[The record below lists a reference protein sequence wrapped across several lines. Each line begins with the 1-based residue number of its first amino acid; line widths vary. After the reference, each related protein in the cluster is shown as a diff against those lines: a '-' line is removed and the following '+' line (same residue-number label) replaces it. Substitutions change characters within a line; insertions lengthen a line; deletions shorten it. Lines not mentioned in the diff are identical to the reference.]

1 MKFDLRQLQAFVM
14 LAETA
19 NYREA
24 ASRLFI
30 TQPALTK
37 QIQGLELALGSTLFN
52 RGRHG
57 AQLTAIG
64 TQLLT
69 QASALVE
76 HGRGFERH
84 ALALASGIAGRLKI
98 GFGLSSF
105 ALAPSL
111 VARFKQ
117 QVPDVMVH
125 MQDMT
130 SATQHERLLSGQLQ
144 LGFMRRPQA
153 PQLQEYR
160 LLTDRLVLAV
170 PSQMT
175 GPDPATFDVEWALA
189 NQPLLQM
196 VGHRCPGLSQQ
207 IASFLGANRLTAI
220 VQEAEDIQTLVA
232 LVAAGIGN
240 AILPRSVSFIA
251 GQGVTL
257 YPLSGP
263 KSEWEISLVW
273 NSEFADPI
281 RDRFLQ
287 LVMAAHPTPQ
297 PAESEGIK
305 PRHGPIIECG
315 LHSSVG

>member
-24 ASRLFI
+24 AHRLFI

-37 QIQGLELALGSTLFN
+37 QIQGLELTLGTTLFN

-57 AQLTAIG
+57 AELTAIG
-64 TQLLT
+64 AQLLT

-76 HGRGFERH
+76 HGKGFERH
-84 ALALASGIAGRLKI
+84 ALALASGVAGRLKM

-117 QVPDVMVH
+117 QAPDVMVH
-125 MQDMT
+125 LQDMT
-130 SATQHERLLSGQLQ
+130 SAIQHERLLSGQLQ
-144 LGFMRRPQA
+144 LGFMRRPEA

-170 PSQMT
+170 PTQMT
-175 GPDPATFDVEWALA
+175 RPDPTRFDVEWALTH
-189 NQPLLQM
+189 QPLLQM

-207 IASFLGANRLTAI
+207 IASFLGANRLTGMI
-220 VQEAEDIQTLVA
+220 QEAEDIQTLVA

-251 GQGVTL
+251 GPDVTL

-263 KSEWEISLVW
+263 YSEWEISLVW
-273 NSEFADPI
+273 NPSFADPI

-287 LVMAAHPTPQ
+287 LVRETHPEAITAP
-297 PAESEGIK
+297 
-305 PRHGPIIECG
+305 
-315 LHSSVG
+315 

>member
-1 MKFDLRQLQAFVM
+1 MKFDLRQLQAFVT
-14 LAETA
+14 LADTA

-24 ASRLFI
+24 ANRLFI

-37 QIQGLELALGSTLFN
+37 QIQGLEQALGSTLFN

-57 AQLTAIG
+57 AELTAIG
-64 TQLLT
+64 AQLLT

-76 HGRGFERH
+76 HGKGFERH
-84 ALALASGIAGRLKI
+84 ALALASGVAGRLKI

-117 QVPDVMVH
+117 QVANVMVH
-125 MQDMT
+125 LQDMP
-130 SATQHERLLSGQLQ
+130 SAIQQEQLLSGQLQ
-144 LGFMRRPQA
+144 LGFMRRPDT
-153 PQLQEYR
+153 PQLREHR

-170 PSQMT
+170 PTRMT
-175 GPDPATFDVEWALA
+175 TPDPAAFDLQQALA
-189 NQPLLQM
+189 SQPLLQM

-207 IASFLGANRLTAI
+207 IAGFLGANRLTGMI
-220 VQEAEDIQTLVA
+220 QEAEDIQTLVA

-251 GQGVTL
+251 GPDVTL

-263 KSEWEISLVW
+263 CSEWEISMVW
-273 NSEFADPI
+273 NPAFADPI
-281 RDRFLQ
+281 RDHFIQ
-287 LVMAAHPTPQ
+287 LAIASQPTPIAAL
-297 PAESEGIK
+297 PE
-305 PRHGPIIECG
+305 R
-315 LHSSVG
+315 

>member
-1 MKFDLRQLQAFVM
+1 MKFDLRQLQAFVT
-14 LAETA
+14 LADTT

-37 QIQGLELALGSTLFN
+37 QIQGLEQTLGCTLFK

-57 AQLTAIG
+57 AELTALG
-64 TQLLT
+64 AQLLT

-76 HGRGFERH
+76 HGREFESH
-84 ALALASGIAGRLKI
+84 ALAVASGVAGRIKI

-105 ALAPSL
+105 ALAPAL

-117 QVPDVMVH
+117 QVTDVMVH
-125 MQDMT
+125 LQDMP
-130 SATQHERLLSGQLQ
+130 SAIQQEQLLSGQLQ
-144 LGFMRRPQA
+144 LGFMRRPQV
-153 PQLQEYR
+153 PQLQEHR
-160 LLTDRLVLAV
+160 LLIDRLVLAV
-170 PSQMT
+170 PTRMT
-175 GPDPATFDVEWALA
+175 EPDPAVFDVQQALTS
-189 NQPLLQM
+189 QPLLQM

-207 IASFLGANRLTAI
+207 IAGFLGANRLTGM

-251 GQGVTL
+251 GPDVTL

-263 KSEWEISLVW
+263 SSEWEVSMVW
-273 NSEFADPI
+273 NPDFADPI
-281 RDRFLQ
+281 RDHFVRQVIASYPLP
-287 LVMAAHPTPQ
+287 VSATP
-297 PAESEGIK
+297 E
-305 PRHGPIIECG
+305 R
-315 LHSSVG
+315 

>member
-1 MKFDLRQLQAFVM
+1 MKFDLRQLQAFVT
-14 LAETA
+14 LADTA

-24 ASRLFI
+24 ATRLFI

-37 QIQGLELALGSTLFN
+37 QIQGLEQALGSTLFN

-57 AQLTAIG
+57 AELTAIG
-64 TQLLT
+64 AQLLT

-76 HGRGFERH
+76 HGKGFERH
-84 ALALASGIAGRLKI
+84 ALALASGVAGRLKI

-117 QVPDVMVH
+117 QVANVMVH
-125 MQDMT
+125 LQDMP
-130 SATQHERLLSGQLQ
+130 SAIQQEQLLSGQLQ
-144 LGFMRRPQA
+144 LGFMRRPDT
-153 PQLQEYR
+153 PQLQEHR

-170 PSQMT
+170 PTRMT
-175 GPDPATFDVEWALA
+175 TPDPAAFDLQQALA
-189 NQPLLQM
+189 SQPLLQM

-207 IASFLGANRLTAI
+207 IAGFLGANRLTGMI
-220 VQEAEDIQTLVA
+220 QEAEDIQTLVA

-251 GQGVTL
+251 GPDVTL

-263 KSEWEISLVW
+263 CSEWEISMVW
-273 NSEFADPI
+273 NPGFADPI
-281 RDRFLQ
+281 RDHFIQ
-287 LVMAAHPTPQ
+287 LAITSQPTPIAAL
-297 PAESEGIK
+297 PE
-305 PRHGPIIECG
+305 R
-315 LHSSVG
+315 

>member
-1 MKFDLRQLQAFVM
+1 MKFDLRQLQAFVT
-14 LAETA
+14 LADTA

-37 QIQGLELALGSTLFN
+37 QIQGLELALGCTLFK

-57 AQLTAIG
+57 AELTALG
-64 TQLLT
+64 AQLLA

-76 HGRGFERH
+76 HGREFESH
-84 ALALASGIAGRLKI
+84 ALAVASGVAGRLKI

-105 ALAPSL
+105 ALAPAL

-117 QVPDVMVH
+117 QVTDVMVH
-125 MQDMT
+125 LQDMP
-130 SATQHERLLSGQLQ
+130 SAIQQEQLLSGQLQ
-144 LGFMRRPQA
+144 LGFMRRPQV
-153 PQLQEYR
+153 PQLQEHR
-160 LLTDRLVLAV
+160 LLIDRLVLAV
-170 PSQMT
+170 PTRMT
-175 GPDPATFDVEWALA
+175 EPDPAAFDVQQALTS
-189 NQPLLQM
+189 QPLLQM

-207 IASFLGANRLTAI
+207 IAGFLGANRLTGM

-251 GQGVTL
+251 GPDVSL

-263 KSEWEISLVW
+263 SSEWEVSMVW
-273 NSEFADPI
+273 NPDFADPI
-281 RDRFLQ
+281 RDHFVRQ
-287 LVMAAHPTPQ
+287 VIASHPLPVSATP
-297 PAESEGIK
+297 E
-305 PRHGPIIECG
+305 R
-315 LHSSVG
+315 

>member
-1 MKFDLRQLQAFVM
+1 MKFDLRQLQAFVT
-14 LAETA
+14 LADTA

-24 ASRLFI
+24 ATQLFI

-37 QIQGLELALGSTLFN
+37 QIQGLEQALGSTLFN

-57 AQLTAIG
+57 AELTAIG
-64 TQLLT
+64 AQLLT

-76 HGRGFERH
+76 HGKGFERH
-84 ALALASGIAGRLKI
+84 ALALASGVAGRLKI

-117 QVPDVMVH
+117 QVANVMVH
-125 MQDMT
+125 LQDMP
-130 SATQHERLLSGQLQ
+130 SAIQQEQLLSGQLQ
-144 LGFMRRPQA
+144 LGFMRRPDT
-153 PQLQEYR
+153 PQLQEHR

-170 PSQMT
+170 PTRMT
-175 GPDPATFDVEWALA
+175 TPDPAAFDLQQALA
-189 NQPLLQM
+189 SQPLLQM

-207 IASFLGANRLTAI
+207 IAGFLGANRLTGMI
-220 VQEAEDIQTLVA
+220 QEAEDIQTLVA

-251 GQGVTL
+251 GPDVTL

-263 KSEWEISLVW
+263 CSEWEISMVW
-273 NSEFADPI
+273 NPGFADPI
-281 RDRFLQ
+281 RDHFIQ
-287 LVMAAHPTPQ
+287 LAIASQPTPIAAL
-297 PAESEGIK
+297 PE
-305 PRHGPIIECG
+305 R
-315 LHSSVG
+315 

>member
-1 MKFDLRQLQAFVM
+1 MKFDLRQLQAFVT
-14 LAETA
+14 LADTA

-24 ASRLFI
+24 ATRLFI

-37 QIQGLELALGSTLFN
+37 QIQGLEQALGSTLFN

-57 AQLTAIG
+57 AELTAIG
-64 TQLLT
+64 AQLLT

-76 HGRGFERH
+76 HGKGFERH
-84 ALALASGIAGRLKI
+84 ALALASGVAGRLKI

-117 QVPDVMVH
+117 QVANVMVH
-125 MQDMT
+125 LQDMP
-130 SATQHERLLSGQLQ
+130 SAIQQEQLLSGQLQ
-144 LGFMRRPQA
+144 LGFMRRPDT
-153 PQLQEYR
+153 PQLQEHR

-170 PSQMT
+170 PTRMT
-175 GPDPATFDVEWALA
+175 TPDPAVFDLQQALA
-189 NQPLLQM
+189 SQPLLQM

-207 IASFLGANRLTAI
+207 IAGFLGANRLTGMI
-220 VQEAEDIQTLVA
+220 QEAEDIQTLVA

-251 GQGVTL
+251 GPDVTL

-263 KSEWEISLVW
+263 CSEWEISMVW
-273 NSEFADPI
+273 NPGFADPI
-281 RDRFLQ
+281 RDHFIQ
-287 LVMAAHPTPQ
+287 LAIASQPTPVAAL
-297 PAESEGIK
+297 PE
-305 PRHGPIIECG
+305 R
-315 LHSSVG
+315 

>member
-1 MKFDLRQLQAFVM
+1 MKFDLKQLQAFVM

-24 ASRLFI
+24 ANRLFI

-37 QIQGLELALGSTLFN
+37 QIQGLEQTLGSTLFN

-57 AQLTAIG
+57 AELTAVG
-64 TQLLT
+64 AQLLT

-76 HGRGFERH
+76 HGREFESH
-84 ALALASGIAGRLKI
+84 ALAVASGVAGRLKI

-125 MQDMT
+125 LQDMP
-130 SATQHERLLSGQLQ
+130 SAIQQEQLLSGQLQ
-144 LGFMRRPQA
+144 LGFMRRPQL
-153 PQLQEYR
+153 PQLREHR
-160 LLTDRLVLAV
+160 LLIDRLVLAV
-170 PSQMT
+170 PTRMT
-175 GPDPATFDVEWALA
+175 RPDPAAFDVQQALTS
-189 NQPLLQM
+189 QPLLQM

-207 IASFLGANRLTAI
+207 IASFLGANRLTGMI
-220 VQEAEDIQTLVA
+220 QEAEDIQTLVA

-251 GQGVTL
+251 GPDVTL

-263 KSEWEISLVW
+263 NSEWEVSLVW
-273 NSEFADPI
+273 NPLFADPI
-281 RDRFLQ
+281 RDSFVK
-287 LVMAAHPTPQ
+287 LVITAHPTPISAT
-297 PAESEGIK
+297 PE
-305 PRHGPIIECG
+305 R
-315 LHSSVG
+315 

>member
-1 MKFDLRQLQAFVM
+1 MRFDLRQLQAFVT
-14 LAETA
+14 LADTA

-37 QIQGLELALGSTLFN
+37 QIQRLEQTLGCTLFK

-57 AQLTAIG
+57 AELTALG
-64 TQLLT
+64 AQLLT

-76 HGRGFERH
+76 HGREFERH
-84 ALALASGIAGRLKI
+84 ALAVASGVAGRLKI

-105 ALAPSL
+105 ALAPAL

-117 QVPDVMVH
+117 QVTDVMVH
-125 MQDMT
+125 LQDMP
-130 SATQHERLLSGQLQ
+130 SAIQQEQLLSGQLQ
-144 LGFMRRPQA
+144 LGFMRRPQT
-153 PQLQEYR
+153 PQLQEHR
-160 LLTDRLVLAV
+160 LLIDRLVLAV
-170 PSQMT
+170 PTRMT
-175 GPDPATFDVEWALA
+175 EPDPTAFDVQQALTS
-189 NQPLLQM
+189 QPLLQM

-207 IASFLGANRLTAI
+207 IAGFLGANRLTGM

-251 GQGVTL
+251 GPDVTL

-263 KSEWEISLVW
+263 SSEWEVSMVW
-273 NSEFADPI
+273 NPDFADPI
-281 RDRFLQ
+281 RDHFVRQ
-287 LVMAAHPTPQ
+287 VIASHPLPVSATP
-297 PAESEGIK
+297 E
-305 PRHGPIIECG
+305 R
-315 LHSSVG
+315 

>member
-1 MKFDLRQLQAFVM
+1 MKFDLRQLQAFVT
-14 LAETA
+14 LADTA

-24 ASRLFI
+24 ATRLFI

-37 QIQGLELALGSTLFN
+37 QIQGLEQALGSTLFN

-57 AQLTAIG
+57 AELTAIG
-64 TQLLT
+64 AQLLT

-76 HGRGFERH
+76 HGKGFERH
-84 ALALASGIAGRLKI
+84 ALALASGVAGRLKI

-117 QVPDVMVH
+117 QVANVMVH
-125 MQDMT
+125 LQDMP
-130 SATQHERLLSGQLQ
+130 SAIQQEQLLSGQLQ
-144 LGFMRRPQA
+144 LGFMRRPDT
-153 PQLQEYR
+153 PQLQEHR

-170 PSQMT
+170 PTRMT
-175 GPDPATFDVEWALA
+175 TPDPAAFDLQHALA
-189 NQPLLQM
+189 SQPLLQM

-207 IASFLGANRLTAI
+207 IAGFLGANRLTGMI
-220 VQEAEDIQTLVA
+220 QEAEDIQTLVA

-251 GQGVTL
+251 GPDVTL

-263 KSEWEISLVW
+263 CSEWEISMVW
-273 NSEFADPI
+273 NPGFADPI
-281 RDRFLQ
+281 RDHFIQ
-287 LVMAAHPTPQ
+287 LAIASQPTPIAAL
-297 PAESEGIK
+297 PE
-305 PRHGPIIECG
+305 R
-315 LHSSVG
+315 

>member
-1 MKFDLRQLQAFVM
+1 MKLDLRQLQAFVT

-24 ASRLFI
+24 ANRLFI

-37 QIQGLELALGSTLFN
+37 QIQGLEQTLGSTLFN

-57 AQLTAIG
+57 AELTAIG

-69 QASALVE
+69 QARALVE
-76 HGRGFERH
+76 HGKGFERH

-105 ALAPSL
+105 APAL

-117 QVPDVMVH
+117 QAPDVMVH
-125 MQDMT
+125 LQDMT
-130 SATQHERLLSGQLQ
+130 SAIQQERLLSGQLQ

-153 PQLQEYR
+153 PQLREHR

-170 PSQMT
+170 PTQMT
-175 GPDPATFDVEWALA
+175 QPDPAAFDIEQALA
-189 NQPLLQM
+189 SQPLLQM

-207 IASFLGANRLTAI
+207 IAGFLGANRLTGM

-251 GQGVTL
+251 GRDVTL

-263 KSEWEISLVW
+263 CSEWEISLVW
-273 NSEFADPI
+273 NPDFADPI

-287 LVMAAHPTPQ
+287 LVVDAHPEPQ
-297 PAESEGIK
+297 PAGQQ
-305 PRHGPIIECG
+305 R
-315 LHSSVG
+315 

>member
-24 ASRLFI
+24 ALRLFV

-57 AQLTAIG
+57 AELTAIG
-64 TQLLT
+64 QQLLP
-69 QASALVE
+69 QALALVE
-76 HGRGFERH
+76 HGKGFEHH
-84 ALALASGIAGRLKI
+84 ALALASGAAGRLRI

-111 VARFKQ
+111 VAAFKQ
-117 QVPDVMVH
+117 QAPDVLVH
-125 MQDMT
+125 LQDMT
-130 SATQHERLLSGQLQ
+130 SAIQQEQLLTGRLQA
-144 LGFMRRPQA
+144 GFMRRPEA
-153 PQLQEYR
+153 PQLREHR

-170 PSQMT
+170 PTRMT
-175 GPDPATFDVEWALA
+175 LPDPAAFDVEQALTR
-189 NQPLLQM
+189 QPLLQM
-196 VGHRCPGLSQQ
+196 VGHRCPGLTRQ
-207 IASFLGANRLTAI
+207 IARFLGANRLSGMI
-220 VQEAEDIQTLVA
+220 QEAEDIQTLVA

-240 AILPRSVSFIA
+240 AILPRSVGFIA
-251 GQGVTL
+251 GQEVTL

-263 KSEWEISLVW
+263 WSEWDISLVW
-273 NSEFADPI
+273 NPEFADPI

-287 LVMAAHPTPQ
+287 LVLAAHPAAS
-297 PAESEGIK
+297 PATEG
-305 PRHGPIIECG
+305 
-315 LHSSVG
+315 

>member
-24 ASRLFI
+24 AGRLFV

-37 QIQGLELALGSTLFN
+37 QIQGLEQALGATLFN

-57 AQLTAIG
+57 AELTAIG
-64 TQLLT
+64 AQLLT
-69 QASALVE
+69 QARALVD
-76 HGRGFERH
+76 HGKGFERH

-111 VARFKQ
+111 VARFKLLA
-117 QVPDVMVH
+117 PDVMVH
-125 MQDMT
+125 LQDMT
-130 SATQHERLLSGQLQ
+130 SAIQQERLLSGQLQ
-144 LGFMRRPQA
+144 LGFMRRPEA
-153 PQLQEYR
+153 PQLREHR

-175 GPDPATFDVEWALA
+175 GPSPATFDVAWALA
-189 NQPLLQM
+189 HQPLLQM

-207 IASFLGANRLTAI
+207 IARFLGSNRLTGT

-251 GQGVTL
+251 GPDVTL

-263 KSEWEISLVW
+263 WSEWEISLVW
-273 NSEFADPI
+273 NPAFADPI
-281 RDRFLQ
+281 RDHFLQ
-287 LVMAAHPTPQ
+287 MVTTQAPLAAPPE
-297 PAESEGIK
+297 A
-305 PRHGPIIECG
+305 GPPSI
-315 LHSSVG
+315 

>member
-1 MKFDLRQLQAFVM
+1 MKFDLRQLQAFVT
-14 LAETA
+14 LADTA

-24 ASRLFI
+24 ATRLFI

-37 QIQGLELALGSTLFN
+37 QIQGLEQALGSTLFN

-57 AQLTAIG
+57 AELTAIG
-64 TQLLT
+64 AQLLT

-76 HGRGFERH
+76 HGKGFERH
-84 ALALASGIAGRLKI
+84 ALALASGVAGRLKI

-117 QVPDVMVH
+117 QVANVMVH
-125 MQDMT
+125 LQDMP
-130 SATQHERLLSGQLQ
+130 SAIQQEQLLSGQLQ
-144 LGFMRRPQA
+144 LGFMRRPDT
-153 PQLQEYR
+153 PQLQEHR

-170 PSQMT
+170 PTRMT
-175 GPDPATFDVEWALA
+175 TPDPAGFDLQQALA
-189 NQPLLQM
+189 SQPLLQM

-207 IASFLGANRLTAI
+207 IAGFLGANRLTGMI
-220 VQEAEDIQTLVA
+220 QEAEDIQTLVA

-251 GQGVTL
+251 GPDVTL

-263 KSEWEISLVW
+263 CSEWEISMVW
-273 NSEFADPI
+273 NPGFADPI
-281 RDRFLQ
+281 RDHFIQ
-287 LVMAAHPTPQ
+287 LAIASQPTPIAAL
-297 PAESEGIK
+297 PE
-305 PRHGPIIECG
+305 R
-315 LHSSVG
+315 

>member
-1 MKFDLRQLQAFVM
+1 MKFDLRQLQAFVT
-14 LAETA
+14 LADTA

-24 ASRLFI
+24 ATRLFI

-37 QIQGLELALGSTLFN
+37 QIQGLEQALGSTLFN

-57 AQLTAIG
+57 AELTAIG
-64 TQLLT
+64 AQLLT

-76 HGRGFERH
+76 HGKGFERH
-84 ALALASGIAGRLKI
+84 ALALASGVAGRLKI

-117 QVPDVMVH
+117 QVANVMVH
-125 MQDMT
+125 LQDMP
-130 SATQHERLLSGQLQ
+130 SAIQQEQLLSGQLQ
-144 LGFMRRPQA
+144 LGFMRQPDT
-153 PQLQEYR
+153 PQLQEHR

-170 PSQMT
+170 PTRMT
-175 GPDPATFDVEWALA
+175 TPDPAAFDLQQALA
-189 NQPLLQM
+189 SQPLLQM

-207 IASFLGANRLTAI
+207 IAGFLGANRLTGMI
-220 VQEAEDIQTLVA
+220 QEAEDIQTLVA

-251 GQGVTL
+251 GPDVTL

-263 KSEWEISLVW
+263 CSEWEISMVW
-273 NSEFADPI
+273 NPGFADPI
-281 RDRFLQ
+281 RDHFIQ
-287 LVMAAHPTPQ
+287 LAIASQPTPIAAL
-297 PAESEGIK
+297 PE
-305 PRHGPIIECG
+305 R
-315 LHSSVG
+315 

>member
-1 MKFDLRQLQAFVM
+1 MKFDLRQLQAFVT

-24 ASRLFI
+24 ANRLFI

-37 QIQGLELALGSTLFN
+37 QIQGLEQTLGCTLFK

-57 AQLTAIG
+57 AELTALG
-64 TQLLT
+64 AQLLT

-76 HGRGFERH
+76 HGREFESH
-84 ALALASGIAGRLKI
+84 ALAVTSGVAGRLKI

-117 QVPDVMVH
+117 QVTDVMVH
-125 MQDMT
+125 LQDMP
-130 SATQHERLLSGQLQ
+130 SAIQQEQLLSGQLQ
-144 LGFMRRPQA
+144 LGFMRRPQM
-153 PQLQEYR
+153 PQLQEHR
-160 LLTDRLVLAV
+160 LLIDRLVLAV
-170 PSQMT
+170 PTRMT
-175 GPDPATFDVEWALA
+175 EPDPATFDVQQALT

-207 IASFLGANRLTAI
+207 IAGFLGANRLTGM

-251 GQGVTL
+251 GRAVTL

-263 KSEWEISLVW
+263 CSEWEISLVW
-273 NSEFADPI
+273 NPDFADPI

-287 LVMAAHPTPQ
+287 LVVDAHPEPQ
-297 PAESEGIK
+297 PA
-305 PRHGPIIECG
+305 GPQR
-315 LHSSVG
+315 

>member
-24 ASRLFI
+24 AHRLFI

-37 QIQGLELALGSTLFN
+37 QIQGLELTLGTTLFN

-57 AQLTAIG
+57 AELTAIG
-64 TQLLT
+64 AQLLT

-76 HGRGFERH
+76 HGKGFERH
-84 ALALASGIAGRLKI
+84 ALALASGVAGRLKM

-117 QVPDVMVH
+117 QAPDVMVH
-125 MQDMT
+125 LQDMT
-130 SATQHERLLSGQLQ
+130 SAIQHERLLSGQLQ
-144 LGFMRRPQA
+144 LGFMRRPEA

-170 PSQMT
+170 PTQMT
-175 GPDPATFDVEWALA
+175 RPDPARFDVEWALA
-189 NQPLLQM
+189 HQPLLQM

-207 IASFLGANRLTAI
+207 IASFLGANRLTGMI
-220 VQEAEDIQTLVA
+220 QEAEDIQTLVA

-251 GQGVTL
+251 GPDVTL

-263 KSEWEISLVW
+263 YSEWEISLVW
-273 NSEFADPI
+273 NPSFADPI

-287 LVMAAHPTPQ
+287 LVMAAHPTP
-297 PAESEGIK
+297 
-305 PRHGPIIECG
+305 
-315 LHSSVG
+315 HSAVPER

>member
-1 MKFDLRQLQAFVM
+1 MKFDLRQLQAFVT

-24 ASRLFI
+24 ANRLFI

-37 QIQGLELALGSTLFN
+37 QIQGLEQTLGSTLFN

-57 AQLTAIG
+57 AELTAIG

-69 QASALVE
+69 QARALVE
-76 HGRGFERH
+76 HGKGFERH

-105 ALAPSL
+105 ALAPAL

-117 QVPDVMVH
+117 QAPDVMVH
-125 MQDMT
+125 LQDMT
-130 SATQHERLLSGQLQ
+130 SAIQQERLLSGQLQ

-153 PQLQEYR
+153 PQLREHR

-170 PSQMT
+170 PTQMT
-175 GPDPATFDVEWALA
+175 QPDPAAFEIEHALA
-189 NQPLLQM
+189 SQPLLQM

-207 IASFLGANRLTAI
+207 IASFLGANRLTGM

-251 GQGVTL
+251 GRDVTL

-263 KSEWEISLVW
+263 CSEWEISLVW
-273 NSEFADPI
+273 NPDFADPI

-287 LVMAAHPTPQ
+287 LVVDAHPEPQ
-297 PAESEGIK
+297 PAGQQ
-305 PRHGPIIECG
+305 R
-315 LHSSVG
+315 

>member
-1 MKFDLRQLQAFVM
+1 MKFDLRQLQAFVT
-14 LAETA
+14 LADTA

-24 ASRLFI
+24 ANRLFI

-37 QIQGLELALGSTLFN
+37 QIQGLEQALGSTLFN

-57 AQLTAIG
+57 AELTAIG
-64 TQLLT
+64 AQLLT

-76 HGRGFERH
+76 HGKGFERH
-84 ALALASGIAGRLKI
+84 ALALASGVAGRLKI

-117 QVPDVMVH
+117 QVANVMVH
-125 MQDMT
+125 LQDMP
-130 SATQHERLLSGQLQ
+130 SAIQQEQLLSGQLQ
-144 LGFMRRPQA
+144 LGFMRRPDT
-153 PQLQEYR
+153 PQLQEHR

-170 PSQMT
+170 PTRMT
-175 GPDPATFDVEWALA
+175 TPDPAAFDLQQALA
-189 NQPLLQM
+189 SQPLLQM

-207 IASFLGANRLTAI
+207 IAGFLGANRLTGMI
-220 VQEAEDIQTLVA
+220 QEAEDIQTLVA

-251 GQGVTL
+251 GPDVTL

-263 KSEWEISLVW
+263 CSEWEISMVW
-273 NSEFADPI
+273 NPGFADPI
-281 RDRFLQ
+281 RDHFIQ
-287 LVMAAHPTPQ
+287 LAITSQPTPIAAL
-297 PAESEGIK
+297 PE
-305 PRHGPIIECG
+305 R
-315 LHSSVG
+315 